1 VTHSAGA
8 AGSAAAAAA
17 AVSAGAVGVDSPFL
31 GDGHSMAGPDGTR
44 LRPRKGAGQ
53 LSLGMK
59 KSLKIE

>member
-1 VTHSAGA
+1 
-8 AGSAAAAAA
+8 
-17 AVSAGAVGVDSPFL
+17 VSAGAVGVDSPFL